1 MDFIGDKMKHGNIP
15 LDEQSKELIKKCET
29 NEVDTST
36 MGACQ
41 VLLEE
46 MDRGNVILEDEPG
59 QSYIKESREK
69 TEVTQEDVPDVVR
82 IAFIVR
88 DSGDITNRDVK
99 NAAARVIRRVELL

>member
-1 MDFIGDKMKHGNIP
+1 MKKVP
-15 LDEQSKELIKKCET
+15 LDENAKSLIKKCED

-46 MDRGNVILEDEPG
+46 MDRGNVVLKDEPG
-59 QSYIKESREK
+59 ESYIQMAQNIKK
-69 TEVTQEDVPDVVR
+69 EDVPQVLR

-88 DSGDITNRDVK
+88 DSGDITDTDVK
-99 NAAARVIRRVELL
+99 NAAARLIRAIEMF